1 MGDRLGIPRAQATHL
16 LLQCCAQSPSLT
28 TCLLFFSPRSFL
40 FQMRNWNRSPVHSRP
55 PKLKQTREA
64 NSKTKQKRRADTH
77 ARALTLFSENGWSRD
92 PSAHLTASACL
103 RPAGRQTSTL
113 HPAALAHRL
122 GRQRRRIRRR
132 RRLGSKASLPVFF
145 QSLPA
150 SYRTLSFR
158 DPRRRSDVSCSRPGQ
173 QPAPSRRPPPDSR
186 PFFRAAPI
194 SELRR
199 GRGGKAGATSRRL
212 AIAPPDA
219 SHRSIEAAAEE

>member
-55 PKLKQTREA
+55 SELKQTREA

-113 HPAALAHRL
+113 HPAALAYRL

-150 SYRTLSFR
+150 SYRALSFR
-158 DPRRRSDVSCSRPGQ
+158 DPGRRSDVSCDRPGAAACAFPPETARLPTLLPRRPDLGVASRPRRQGTRDVPATCHRAARC
-173 QPAPSRRPPPDSR
+173 QPSIDRSRRR
-186 PFFRAAPI
+186 
-194 SELRR
+194 
-199 GRGGKAGATSRRL
+199 
-212 AIAPPDA
+212 
-219 SHRSIEAAAEE
+219 